1 VSTEFKSARQPLAEN
16 IVSVAFDG
24 AEFVVGI
31 DYLAPEGNEVV
42 HPDNYWIDSI
52 KLGSV
57 WWSACDVLSEPLL
70 DALNAALSAD
80 IAQTHK
86 DAA

>member
-1 VSTEFKSARQPLAEN
+1 MSSEFKVTRQPITEN

-31 DYLAPEGNEVV
+31 DYQEPEGNEVI

-52 KLGSV
+52 KLEGV
-57 WWSACDVLSEPLL
+57 WWSACDVLSEPML

-80 IAQTHK
+80 IAQEYK